1 MEQKL
6 NKVGAPYGSPAVRSR
21 YISSHSYQENH
32 DTSAAS
38 APRWTRCRVRSGS
51 VPFAAL
57 CLLVREGLTGLAGFV
72 VCERT
77 QRPCQ
82 VAVPH
87 GVGGTV
93 RSCFEGTV
101 GLHKRA
107 VLPIASP
114 PPASIFARRNVP
126 SHSHSLRK
134 SGAAA
139 PVRLLVAAFAL
150 TLNCR
155 RRKER

>member
-1 MEQKL
+1 MTQARHQRQDER
-6 NKVGAPYGSPAVRSR
+6 GAVSEV
-21 YISSHSYQENH
+21 
-32 DTSAAS
+32 
-38 APRWTRCRVRSGS
+38 
-51 VPFAAL
+51 AL
-57 CLLVREGLTGLAGFV
+57 CFSPLCAFSWREGLTGLAGFV

-134 SGAAA
+134 SGAAGL
-139 PVRLLVAAFAL
+139 VRLLVAAFAL